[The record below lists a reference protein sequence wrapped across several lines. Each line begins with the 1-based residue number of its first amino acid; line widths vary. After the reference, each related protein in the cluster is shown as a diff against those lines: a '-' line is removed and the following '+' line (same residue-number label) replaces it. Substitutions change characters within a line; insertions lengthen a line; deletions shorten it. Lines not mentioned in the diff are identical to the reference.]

1 VEPILEVHPREVWT
15 PALLDELH
23 TLAVTM
29 SAEPRA
35 HFERHAHTN
44 DCVHLFRE
52 QGAVV
57 GFQFWK
63 ALTVPEARLVV
74 GGKLRIAPAYRRRA
88 LHLRSGLAFYREQLQ
103 AHATV
108 YRLSMASLFGFA
120 SITRALA
127 HYAIVRAPSSPRWQC
142 DAIEQL
148 ASESGFAYDRATGL
162 VRVGIQITPQQ
173 LAAYPESFYASPQVR
188 AYVEHNPGYRDNGT
202 YLAFGFALAAENLRV
217 LERAVE
223 RKE

>member
-1 VEPILEVHPREVWT
+1 MEPALEVHPREVWT

-23 TLAVTM
+23 ALAITM

-35 HFERHAHTN
+35 HFDKHANTN
-44 DCVHLFRE
+44 DCVHLFRDR
-52 QGAVV
+52 GAVI

-63 ALTVPEARLVV
+63 ALTVPEARLIV
-74 GGKLRIAPAYRRRA
+74 GGKLRIAPSYRRRS

-103 AHATV
+103 RFPTV
-108 YRLSMASLFGFA
+108 HRLSMASLFGFA

-127 HYAIVRAPSSPRWQC
+127 HYEIVRAPDVPAWQC
-142 DAIEQL
+142 DAIERL
-148 ASESGFAYDRATGL
+148 ARESDFAYDRATGL

-188 AYVEHNPGYRDNGT
+188 AYAAHNPGYRDNGT
-202 YLAFGFALAAENLRV
+202 YLAFGFALSSENLRA
-217 LERAVE
+217 LERALD
-223 RKE
+223 K